1 MFDLAGKKIFQRKV
15 IENNSRF
22 NMRLL
27 PNGFYIY
34 SFTDGKGSSLVSS
47 LLVIINKFFNVFN

>member
-34 SFTDGKGSSLVSS
+34 SFTDGKGSSLVS
-47 LLVIINKFFNVFN
+47 

>member
-15 IENNSRF
+15 IENNSRL

-34 SFTDGKGSSLVSS
+34 SFTPLGV
-47 LLVIINKFFNVFN
+47 V